1 MNPPATTA
9 SPRRVLLAVTGLTP
23 QIVTETLYA
32 LAVAGNPPWIP
43 DEIRVITTAEGA
55 DRVRLA
61 LLDPSAGQFHGLC
74 RDYGLTGQIAFP
86 ADNILVLRDRSG
98 SPLADIRS
106 PADNTLAADVLLGE
120 VRTLCADP
128 STELHVSIA
137 GGRKTMGFFLGYA
150 LSLFGRPQDR
160 LSHVL
165 VNDPFE
171 SLADFYF
178 PPATPR
184 LLHTR
189 DGRPIHTADARVML
203 AEIPF
208 VRLRDGL
215 PREALAHGTPFAALV
230 QAAQQGITPPA
241 LRFDLAQQA
250 VWCGETLVP
259 MPPSLL
265 AWYAWLA
272 ECRANGI
279 GDGGFLRYAD
289 ASPEGY
295 LMLYGRLVGMHH
307 PNLESARKKLE
318 GGLES
323 SLFEQRRSKI
333 NRQLAA
339 ALSLA
344 ATPYLIQSRG
354 ERPFTRYGL
363 NIAPERISFGP

>member
-1 MNPPATTA
+1 MNTPAA
-9 SPRRVLLAVTGLTP
+9 PRRVLLAVTGLTP

-32 LAVAGNPPWIP
+32 LAVAGNPPWVP

-55 DRVRLA
+55 ERVRLA
-61 LLDPSAGQFHGLC
+61 LLDPSAGQFHALC
-74 RDYGLTGQIAFP
+74 QDYGLAGRIAFP
-86 ADNILVLRDRSG
+86 AENILVLRDPDG
-98 SPLADIRS
+98 TPLADIRS
-106 PADNTLAADVLLGE
+106 PEDNTLAADILLGE
-120 VRTLCADP
+120 VRALCADAG
-128 STELHVSIA
+128 TELHVSIA

-150 LSLFGRPQDR
+150 LSLFGRPRDR

-171 SLADFYF
+171 SLPDFYF

-215 PREALAHGTPFAALV
+215 PREALTHGTPFAALV
-230 QAAQQGITPPA
+230 RAAQQGITPPA

-250 VWCGETLVP
+250 VWCGDTLIDL
-259 MPPSLL
+259 PPSLL

-272 ECRANGI
+272 ECRAGGV
-279 GDGGFLRYAD
+279 GDNGFLRYAD

-295 LMLYGRLVGMHH
+295 LAIYGRLVGIHH
-307 PNLESARKKLE
+307 PNLESARRKLE
-318 GGLES
+318 GGLEA

-333 NRQLAA
+333 NRRLAA
-339 ALSLA
+339 VLSLA
-344 ATPYLIQSRG
+344 ATPYQIQSRG

-363 NIAPERISFGP
+363 TIPPEHIAFGP